1 MLQRSYQC
9 PLFTW
14 PFFGKRCVPTLTIL
28 RHIGLP
34 SRGVTVVVLYYVCRS
49 SSCPSTAGST
59 APNGSAAPLMTV
71 QQHLGKTKSE
81 RWRFRREWYASFW
94 GMLLAPRLLVHQ
106 APRFWAGLIYALF
119 MFDERT
125 RTLAHRSTG
134 CVGKVLN
141 HIMTHIHHTVQ
152 KRLIACAPPYQ
163 SVVGGDE

>member
-14 PFFGKRCVPTLTIL
+14 PFLANGVCLP
-28 RHIGLP
+28 LP
-34 SRGVTVVVLYYVCRS
+34 SCDTLVCLHVAVRSLFSIMYVARVRALQL
-49 SSCPSTAGST
+49 PVQL
-59 APNGSAAPLMTV
+59 PPMAAPLMTV

-106 APRFWAGLIYALF
+106 APSFQASLIYALF
-119 MFDERT
+119 MYDERT

-163 SVVGGDE
+163 SVVGGGE